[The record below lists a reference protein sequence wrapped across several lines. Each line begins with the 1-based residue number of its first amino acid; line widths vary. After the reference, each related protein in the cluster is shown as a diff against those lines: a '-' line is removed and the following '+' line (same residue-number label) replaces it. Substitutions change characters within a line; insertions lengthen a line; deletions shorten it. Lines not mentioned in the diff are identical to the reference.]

1 MLTVCKFTRLAACP
15 PIINGRT
22 NLQTVDDDEIN
33 GINLIIVVRERNVQI
48 SSHCKICHTVKYFSE
63 LVSASRRSMILD
75 ACG

>member
-1 MLTVCKFTRLAACP
+1 MLTVCKLIMGGHAAKQS
-15 PIINGRT
+15 